1 MEKNSRPDWVTMR
14 ISFKSIFFLFI
25 LLCAAVVLPCSG
37 RETAFGPAG
46 SEEPA
51 ESLRFRRLSR
61 NLSYNTAEC
70 IFQDHRGF
78 LWIGTPRGLNR
89 FDGIHIRIYGHDP
102 DDSASLSN
110 DHIRKIAEDAQGDL
124 WIATENGLNRYDR
137 AMDRF
142 VRYHAST
149 DRNSLASNTVSDVW
163 VDQQGRVWAAADDL
177 CLYRPDTDDFA
188 RFRPDVAP
196 TRGDPANYHNF
207 IFEDRDGRI
216 WYGRWRELYRLDPR
230 AGRLERVFD
239 GNANPLGN
247 EFWNFQE
254 MIQDASGTFWVA
266 TNQAGLQRFGSGPG
280 PIRMRRYSD
289 AIGDNDFL
297 SRYRILALSEDRQGR
312 LWVSMEDNG
321 LAVYDRERRLRHRFK
336 SRRDEEFSV
345 SGNSVWSIFED
356 RQGRLWFGTWMA
368 GVNCIDPNE
377 LKFTR
382 IHSLPGGGL
391 TGGIVTA
398 FLEDKAGN
406 FWIGTDGGGLN
417 HYDRAKRAFRSYRH
431 EPRNPRSLGSN
442 AVLSLATDDAG
453 RLWAGTWNGGVS
465 ILDADGKGFTRL
477 NSGNSGLQSNHV
489 FALANDGR
497 GRMAVGTYGGGL
509 MLVNPATGAMTTY
522 QTDPADST
530 SLQSNIV
537 FSLYRDRKG
546 GLWVGT
552 LSDGLARFREDSGG
566 KGRFTRYMQNPGDT
580 AGLSDNR
587 IHSMFEDEQG
597 RFWVGTSNGLN
608 RLDRGT
614 GRFRNYRG
622 KDGLANDFILAIQ
635 GDGKGNLWVSTLGG
649 MTRFNPD
656 AGAFRTFESLGEA
669 PGGQFN
675 LKAVLRNRRGELLFG
690 GVDGFILFHPDS
702 IRANPHPPQIAFTDF
717 RIFNKSVPV
726 GNEGPLRA
734 QIGET
739 TDLTLSYKASVF
751 SFEFTALNLTH
762 PERNQYAFMME
773 GFEKDWNEVGTQN
786 NATYTNL
793 NPGRYV
799 FRVKAANNDGVWN
812 EEGVSL
818 RIRIT
823 PPFWKTWIA
832 FFMYCVF
839 AGGAVMAFIRY
850 RLRRQRM
857 KHELEMEH
865 LQFEKL
871 VEADRMKSRFFSS
884 VSHELR
890 TPIML
895 ILGPLDHLIR
905 TGRMDAAF
913 KGTLEMAARN
923 ARRLSRLLNQFIEFY
938 RTEPSDLR
946 LKTEQ
951 LDIVRFLQGMYLSFR
966 EYAGLHRI
974 DFRFRSTLSYGLT
987 WFDPDA
993 LDKIVYNLLS
1003 NAFKFTPDGG
1013 SVTLSLEYPRE
1024 DEVAEKA
1031 VRIRVADTGVGIP
1044 PGRLERLFD
1053 RATQAETAPA
1063 SREQGLGIGLHLA
1076 HELVE
1081 LHQGIMT
1088 VESEEGKGTV
1098 FTVQLPVDVMV
1109 FERPVDREPEPAG
1122 NAGLI
1127 DLEGAGPDEGPG
1139 GETVSSSTEAAKSSH
1154 LILVVDD
1161 DPDMHRHIQ
1170 DLFGGSVRML
1180 SAMDGETGFEKAVS
1194 AVPDLVISDLEMP
1207 GLNGY
1212 DLCRRIKTE
1221 ERTSHIPVL
1230 LLTVHS
1236 EHENKIKGILIGA
1249 DDYLPKP
1256 FDVKEL
1262 QARVFNLL
1270 ESRKNLRAHFR
1281 KQILTEPGE
1290 TSVMSLDERFLERT
1304 RQIVENRLSDWKLD
1318 ADGLSREAGISRTQL
1333 YRKLRSLTGQTVHE
1347 FIRTVRLKAAAR
1359 LLENRKMKISEIAY
1373 HVGFNDLNYFSRCF
1387 RKQFSLSPSEY
1398 VASKLNIDLSKTG
1411 KTKS

>member
-1 MEKNSRPDWVTMR
+1 MKKP
-14 ISFKSIFFLFI
+14 LGYGPLLI
-25 LLCAAVVLPCSG
+25 LLWCAAAAQTRPG
-37 RETAFGPAG
+37 RENAPAPAR
-46 SEEPA
+46 SPQLTEPF
-51 ESLRFRRLSR
+51 RFRSLSK

-70 IFQDHRGF
+70 LFQDHQGF

-89 FDGIHIRIYGHDP
+89 YDGINIRIYVHDP
-102 DDSASLSN
+102 EDSASLSN
-110 DHIRKIAEDAQGDL
+110 DHIRKITEDAEGDL

-142 VRYHAST
+142 VRYTASEHP
-149 DRNSLASNTVSDVW
+149 NSLAGGTVSDVW
-163 VDQQGRVWAAADDL
+163 ADRKGRIWVAAGDL
-177 CLYRPDTDDFA
+177 CLYQPDTDDFV
-188 RFRPDVAP
+188 RYLPDFP
-196 TRGDPANYHNF
+196 PSPGDPANYHNF
-207 IFEDRDGRI
+207 IYEDREGRI
-216 WYGRWRELYRLDPR
+216 WYGRWRELYRLDSPS
-230 AGRLERVFD
+230 GKLERVFN
-239 GNANPLGN
+239 GNAEPLGN

-266 TNQAGLQRFGSGPG
+266 TNQAGLRYFTDGSG
-280 PIRMRRYSD
+280 PIRMRRHPD

-297 SRYRILALSEDRQGR
+297 SRYRILALLEDRQGR

-321 LAVYDRERRLRHRFK
+321 LAVYDRERRLSRRFK
-336 SRRDEEFSV
+336 SRRDEEFSI

-377 LKFTR
+377 LKFSR
-382 IHSLPGGGL
+382 VHGLPGSGFS
-391 TGGIVTA
+391 GGIVTA
-398 FLEDKAGN
+398 FLEDASGD
-406 FWIGTDGGGLN
+406 FWIATDGGGLN
-417 HYDRAKRAFRSYRH
+417 HYNRRKRTFRSYRH
-431 EPRNPRSLGSN
+431 DPRNPASLGSN
-442 AVLSLATDDAG
+442 AVLSLATDGAG
-453 RLWAGTWNGGVS
+453 RLWAGTWNGGIS
-465 ILDADGKGFTRL
+465 ILNADGNGFRRL
-477 NSGNSGLQSNHV
+477 NSSNSGLQSNHV
-489 FALANDGR
+489 FALANDGK

-509 MLVNPATGAMTTY
+509 TLVDSRTGAMTTY
-522 QTDPADST
+522 QTDPSDPG

-537 FSLYRDRKG
+537 FSLYRDRRG

-552 LSDGLARFREDSGG
+552 LSDGLALFREDGKG
-566 KGRFTRYMQNPGDT
+566 KGRFTRFTQNPADT

-587 IHSMFEDEQG
+587 IHSMFEDNRG
-597 RFWVGTSNGLN
+597 RFWVGTSNGLG
-608 RLDRGT
+608 LMDRGT
-614 GRFRNYRG
+614 GRFRTFRVR
-622 KDGLANDFILAIQ
+622 DGLPNDFILGLQ
-635 GDGKGNLWVSTLGG
+635 GDGRGNLWVSTLAG

-656 AGAFRTFESLGEA
+656 SAAFRTFESLGEA

-675 LKAVLRNRRGELLFG
+675 LKAVLRTRDGELLFG
-690 GVDGFILFHPDS
+690 GADGFVLFHPDS
-702 IRANPHPPQIAFTDF
+702 IRPNPHPPQIAFTDF
-717 RIFNKSVPV
+717 RIFNKSVQV
-726 GNEGPLRA
+726 GSGGPLRA

-739 TDLTLSYKASVF
+739 ADLTLSHRVSVF
-751 SFEFTALNLTH
+751 SFEFTALNFTH
-762 PERNQYAFMME
+762 PERNRYAFRME

-786 NATYTNL
+786 HATYTNL

-812 EEGVSL
+812 EEGLAL
-818 RIRIT
+818 RIRIK

-832 FFMYCVF
+832 FFLYGVF

-850 RLRRQRM
+850 RLKRQRM

-884 VSHELR
+884 VAHELR

-895 ILGPLDHLIR
+895 ILGPLDHLIG

-913 KGTLEMAARN
+913 RGTLEMAARN

-938 RTEPSDLR
+938 RTEPSELR

-951 LDIVRFLQGMYLSFR
+951 LDIVRFLQDMYLSFR

-974 DFRFRSTLSYGLT
+974 DFQFHSTISYGLT
-987 WFDPDA
+987 WFDPDG

-1013 SVTLSLEYPRE
+1013 RVALSLEVLPE
-1024 DEVAEKA
+1024 DGETEKTL
-1031 VRIRVADTGVGIP
+1031 RIRVADTGVGIAAE
-1044 PGRLERLFD
+1044 RLERLFD
-1053 RATQAETAPA
+1053 RSGPAESA
-1063 SREQGLGIGLHLA
+1063 SPSGEQGLGIGLHLA

-1081 LHQGIMT
+1081 LHQGRMT

-1098 FTVQLPVDVMV
+1098 FAVQIPVDVMV
-1109 FERPVDREPEPAG
+1109 FERPADRETQAVPDDA
-1122 NAGLI
+1122 
-1127 DLEGAGPDEGPG
+1127 GAGASPESGSAGEGTAEP
-1139 GETVSSSTEAAKSSH
+1139 ETPSVDAGKSGH

-1170 DLFGGSVRML
+1170 DLFGPSVRML
-1180 SAMDGETGFEKAVS
+1180 SAMDGTTGLEKAVS

-1221 ERTSHIPVL
+1221 EKTSHIPVL

-1236 EHENKIKGILIGA
+1236 EHEHKIKGILIGA

-1256 FDVKEL
+1256 FDAKEL
-1262 QARVFNLL
+1262 EARVFNLL
-1270 ESRKNLRAHFR
+1270 ESRKKLRAHFR
-1281 KQILTEPGE
+1281 RQILTEPGE
-1290 TSVMSLDERFLERT
+1290 TRVMSLDERFLERT
-1304 RQIVENRLSDWKLD
+1304 RRIVENRLSDWKLD

-1333 YRKLRSLTGQTVHE
+1333 YRKIRSLTGQTVHE
-1347 FIRTVRLKAAAR
+1347 FIRTIRLKAAAQ
-1359 LLENRKMKISEIAY
+1359 LLDSGKMKISEIAY

-1387 RKQFSLSPSEY
+1387 RKQFGLSPSEY
-1398 VASKLNIDLSKTG
+1398 LASKLNIDLSKTG
-1411 KTKS
+1411 KTTS